1 MSDADTYREIWSLID
16 ADPAVSKAQTPEEWK
31 AALSAALDALIADPH
46 VAISTTGEDC
56 GTNQDPCTENKVP
69 GLVTS

>member
-1 MSDADTYREIWSLID
+1 MSDADTYREIWSLMD

-46 VAISTTGEDC
+46 LVISTTGEDC
-56 GTNQDPCTENKVP
+56 DTNEGRHPENKVP
-69 GLVTS
+69 